1 MYSLFNILLVTI
13 IIRMRGMN
21 SDQQSSDYNNYVH
34 DKQQQITFNDPIKQ
48 DLKRFSKNPATSAR

>member
-1 MYSLFNILLVTI
+1 MYSLFSILLVTI

-21 SDQQSSDYNNYVH
+21 SDQQSSDYNYVH